1 MTAGLP
7 GVGIG
12 GLFYLLCA
20 LLMPFVELG
29 RTMTGRSSAAAWRR
43 VGGQFV
49 MAVAMVAAI
58 TGVIWGLQTLF
69 APTQVVTTAAPGS
82 GGTGGAPVE
91 HVVRVTPHLPVAL
104 VLLSYLMLGAVLL
117 AATLLAFV
125 VRARRGTPIPE
136 HAEAAALAEPAP
148 TAPPR
153 TNGRASSTHFEP
165 PAAPSRAQA
174 LEDARV

>member
-29 RTMTGRSSAAAWRR
+29 RTVTGRSSAAAWRR

-49 MAVAMVAAI
+49 MAVAMVFAI

-69 APTQVVTTAAPGS
+69 APTEVVTTAALGAGGS
-82 GGTGGAPVE
+82 GGAPVE

-104 VLLSYLMLGAVLL
+104 VLLSYLLLGAVLL

-125 VRARRGTPIPE
+125 VHTRRGTPHPE
-136 HAEAAALAEPAP
+136 PPVELSGPAQ
-148 TAPPR
+148 TPPR
-153 TNGRASSTHFEP
+153 KNGRVPTTHFEP
-165 PAAPSRAQA
+165 PATPARVHA
-174 LEDARV
+174 LEDAPA